1 MNRSG
6 TGREVRRVALIV
18 VITATALLLQT
29 AVATAKGKP
38 QPPKHGADL
47 IITHLALDSG
57 GTPDYIVVGT
67 DGTFSDFSVDVTVK
81 NAGNR
86 AAARS
91 HLKIWINQA
100 PLSSHHIAVGYAVIP
115 RLAPHQHHAITFDVS
130 GLKFNH
136 VNLTPIFAVAKANYN
151 LVVPE
156 IHYTNNTRYGKQ
168 IPVIA
173 REWKVTSWSTHSISS
188 IVSPNGS
195 LTIDSTDD
203 ALPGFVWKFAGFDKA
218 NQIFTYQGYGGINQD
233 TKVSSPPCSGSGVG
247 TAIENPWAPPDTQF
261 SIDYAADLYGASVY
275 TKREKPYSVPYKCNT
290 GATGTTSVPF
300 VDLETY
306 GPGPPPQRYPY
317 GQRTL
322 RGSGKIS
329 SGFTTLSFTWQ
340 FDADVP

>member
-6 TGREVRRVALIV
+6 TGRDARRVAMI
-18 VITATALLLQT
+18 IAIATTALLLQT

-38 QPPKHGADL
+38 KPPKNGADL
-47 IITHLALDSG
+47 IITHLLLDAG
-57 GTPDYIVVGT
+57 ATPDYVVVGT

-86 AAARS
+86 PAARS

-168 IPVIA
+168 VPVIA
-173 REWKVTSWSTHSISS
+173 REWKVTSWSTHSNET
-188 IVSPNGS
+188 VMSPNGS
-195 LTIDSTDD
+195 LTLDNTDD
-203 ALPGFVWKFAGFDKA
+203 ALPGFIWKFSGFDSA
-218 NQIFTYQGYGGINQD
+218 NQIFTYQAYGGINQD
-233 TKVSSPPCSGSGVG
+233 TKLSSPVCSGSGVG
-247 TAIENPWAPPDTQF
+247 TANGPWSQPDTQF
-261 SIDYAADLYGASVY
+261 SIDYAVDLYGASLY
-275 TKREKPYSVPYKCNT
+275 TKNEKPYSVPYTCKPT
-290 GATGTTSVPF
+290 GSGTMSVNF
-300 VDLETY
+300 LDLETY
-306 GPGPPPQRYPY
+306 GTGPPPQRYPY
-317 GQRTL
+317 GARRL
-322 RGSGKIS
+322 SGSGKLVK
-329 SGFTTLSFTWQ
+329 GFATLNFTWQ